1 MYKLR
6 CYLIVSS
13 VCLML
18 ICFATISY
26 GQKRIVGNYS
36 QFGSFGGAIADYL
49 LLRSDNKF
57 FYIYNIRF
65 KGKLVVIGEY
75 EKRGKKV
82 FLNRSIVLIDT
93 AFCSKPIT
101 YTDSIDFPISFIYK
115 NNRDWT
121 KIDINNKLIK
131 RPSSNRLSEVTWIGE
146 YYRKFSC
153 KLFLKRKIQLIKKD
167 YVKLTISDGIISN
180 GTIYIDDSD
189 KILELL
195 K

>member
-1 MYKLR
+1 
-6 CYLIVSS
+6 
-13 VCLML
+13 ML
-18 ICFATISY
+18 ICFTTISY
-26 GQKRIVGNYS
+26 GQKRLVGNYS
-36 QFGSFGGAIADYL
+36 QFGSFEGPIADYL
-49 LLRSDNKF
+49 LLRSDSKF

-93 AFCSKPIT
+93 AFCSKPII
-101 YTDSIDFPISFIYK
+101 YTDSIDFPHSFIYK

-131 RPSSNRLSEVTWIGE
+131 RPSSNRLSEWTWIGE

-153 KLFLKRKIQLIKKD
+153 KLFLKREIQLIIYD
-167 YVKLTISDGIISN
+167 YDRLKISDGIISN
-180 GTIYIDDSD
+180 NTIYIDDSD